1 MDFCVHHFQSNQFV
15 DSKWIL
21 MENNPMPMNNKLAT
35 PLISGKIPNPQR
47 CSMVPEGSGFL
58 GCDVRLEHHWVE
70 DQNK

>member
-1 MDFCVHHFQSNQFV
+1 VGTNGEQSHANEQQ
-15 DSKWIL
+15 IG
-21 MENNPMPMNNKLAT
+21 PR
-35 PLISGKIPNPQR
+35 ISGKIPNPQR